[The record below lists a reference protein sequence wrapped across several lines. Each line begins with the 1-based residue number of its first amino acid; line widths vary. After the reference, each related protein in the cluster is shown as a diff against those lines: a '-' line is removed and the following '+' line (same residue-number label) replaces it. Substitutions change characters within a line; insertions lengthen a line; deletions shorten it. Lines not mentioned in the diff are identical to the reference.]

1 MLEVKGIAT
10 GIVIDHIKAGTG
22 LIIFNKLF
30 QNTKHP
36 VVLLMNVDSKLLGKK
51 DIIKIEGAREIDC
64 DLLGL
69 IDENITVNYI
79 ENEVL
84 VRKIK
89 TSVPETIRGGIK
101 CHNPRCISHTDDYA
115 VPDFK
120 LISKE
125 EGLLYACSYCEEITK
140 FRLQD

>member
-30 QNTKHP
+30 QNVKLP

-51 DIIKIEGAREIDC
+51 DIIKIEGAREIDV

-84 VRKIK
+84 VKKIK
-89 TSVPETIRGGIK
+89 TSVPNTIKGGIK

-115 VPDFK
+115 VPDFH
-120 LISKE
+120 LVGRGE
-125 EGLLYACSYCEEITK
+125 RLLYSCSYCEEITAYK
-140 FRLQD
+140 LQD